1 MAPRG
6 HPFCKSMKV
15 SLVHVYI
22 IEERVSGVSSV
33 IVVVAGQGQRVGM
46 TCRHAGRYLDPGR
59 VVGAGLGQDGGGR
72 ITRVVLECRG
82 RPVVGHRVRA
92 MHLIPEAQGRCSA
105 RYRERLADSAIAIG
119 GRGATRLT
127 RETA

>member
-6 HPFCKSMKV
+6 HPFCESMKV

-22 IEERVSGVSSV
+22 IEERVGGVRGV
-33 IVVVAGQGQRVGM
+33 IVVVTGQGQRVGM
-46 TCRHAGRYLDPGR
+46 TRRHAGRYLDPR
-59 VVGAGLGQDGGGR
+59 CIVGAGLGQDGAGR
-72 ITRVVLECRG
+72 ITRVVLESRG

-92 MHLIPEAQGRCSA
+92 MHLIPEAHGSRPA
-105 RYRERLADSAIAIG
+105 GYRERLTDGAIAIG

-127 RETA
+127 RMAA

>member
-22 IEERVSGVSSV
+22 IEERVSGGSSV

-59 VVGAGLGQDGGGR
+59 VVGAGLGPDGGGR
-72 ITRVVLECRG
+72 ITRVVLECPG
-82 RPVVGHRVRA
+82 RPVVGHRLSSTHPSPPA
-92 MHLIPEAQGRCSA
+92 HAPPSPT
-105 RYRERLADSAIAIG
+105 DPS
-119 GRGATRLT
+119 
-127 RETA
+127 